1 MGASTTYHPAVNL
14 LRELIRFPSL
24 SHEETE
30 IADFLFEF
38 LHAFGVEVSRR
49 DNNVFFSIGSG
60 DDCLLLNSHVDI
72 VPPSADHPY
81 EPFEP
86 VVSDGC
92 VYGRGSVDA
101 KSSVAAMI
109 TAGLE
114 LAQEGATPPGGRVV
128 VALTAC
134 EELGRGY
141 NGLED
146 LRPHLPR
153 ISAALI
159 GEPTNLMPCTA
170 QKGLLM
176 LNAHAGGKSA
186 HAARA
191 HLGDNAILRAARDI
205 GRIAELEF
213 DRVDPLL
220 GPAIVTVTTVAGGRA
235 TNVVPDR
242 CSFSLDIRTTPAYT
256 HEELVAIFRNLLES
270 DIEVHSERLVPV
282 STAHD
287 ERIVR
292 ACVDAADAEPFGS
305 PTMSDWI
312 FVSDV
317 PAVKIGPGTS
327 DLSHTA
333 QEHIEIGEVERA
345 VHTYK
350 NVIKT
355 YFALS
360 ENPYE

>member
-1 MGASTTYHPAVNL
+1 MNTEDTYHPAVKL
-14 LRELIRFPSL
+14 LRDLIRFPSL
-24 SHEETE
+24 SHEESA
-30 IADFLFEF
+30 IADFLVGY
-38 LHAFGVEVSRR
+38 LQSRGTYTSRHA
-49 DNNVFFSIGSG
+49 NNVYFSIGDG
-60 DDCLLLNSHVDI
+60 DDCLLLNSHLDV

-81 EPFEP
+81 DPFEP
-86 VVSDGC
+86 VVYENR

-101 KSSVAAMI
+101 KASVAAMA
-109 TAGLE
+109 TAVLE
-114 LAQEGATPPGGRVV
+114 LAEDGWTPSGGRVV

-146 LRPHLPR
+146 VRPHLPPIR
-153 ISAALI
+153 AALI
-159 GEPTNLMPCTA
+159 GEPTNLRPCTS

-176 LNAHAGGKSA
+176 LNVHAGGRSA

-191 HLGDNAILRAARDI
+191 HLGDNAILRATRDI
-205 GRIAELEF
+205 ARLADVRF
-213 DRVDPLL
+213 TRDHPLL
-220 GPAIVTVTTVAGGRA
+220 GPIIVTVTTIAGGRA

-256 HEELVAIFRNLLES
+256 HDELVTTLRELLES
-270 DIEVHSERLVPV
+270 DIEVHSDRLVPV
-282 STAHD
+282 STQHD

-292 ACVDAADAEPFGS
+292 ACVGASGAEPFGS

-312 FVSDV
+312 FVRDV

-333 QEHIEIGEVERA
+333 QEHIEIAEVERA
-345 VHTYK
+345 VRTYK
-350 NVIKT
+350 DVVKT
-355 YFALS
+355 YFS
-360 ENPYE
+360 GV